1 MKRIFIGSVIIFL
14 TNICLGQS
22 SFSECY
28 DTLSWKLTHASTYNP
43 DRFIDWENCIKGKA
57 MPDLLLKTITGEMI
71 DTKDLKGKVVF
82 INLWYTACAPCM
94 AEVPAL
100 NLLAREYNNKNV
112 AFIGITTD
120 TKQTLDSDFFPKHKL
135 DFVIIPDALST
146 IEGIGVT
153 GFPTTYIVDKNG
165 NVVDAWVGGYTNE
178 KAQTAAYL
186 RAKPIIDKLL
196 VN

>member
-1 MKRIFIGSVIIFL
+1 
-14 TNICLGQS
+14 
-22 SFSECY
+22 
-28 DTLSWKLTHASTYNP
+28 
-43 DRFIDWENCIKGKA
+43 
-57 MPDLLLKTITGEMI
+57 MPHLLLKTITGEMI

-100 NLLAREYNNKNV
+100 NLLAQEYSNKDV

-146 IEGIGVT
+146 VEGIGVT